1 MRFSPHKSA
10 TWLAPAIVAT
20 SFVAAAE
27 AARRLP
33 ELAWM
38 AIFVSGLLATAVA
51 AWGGYAVSRRGHSRR
66 EAMLL
71 AITPAMLTSGAF
83 GCFLI
88 AGTGIERI
96 GVAAVAVAL
105 LAPYL
110 TYLRGVSR
118 ADARFNGE
126 KFSHLSF
133 AVHVAA
139 MFFVTAFLAEIP
151 GYLQV
156 PLPAAVAA
164 VGAATLAA
172 SAETLRRAGHSGRDA
187 AALAASAAALMMQLF
202 LAMSFLPTAGIVNAA
217 VLTVLYAA
225 GLRAA
230 VAILAG
236 KPAAPS
242 VARRDFAFTCLLV
255 AVVLTTA
262 RWA

>member
-1 MRFSPHKSA
+1 MGLNARKTAVWLVPA
-10 TWLAPAIVAT
+10 TVAA
-20 SFVAAAE
+20 SFMVAAE
-27 AARRLP
+27 ASVRQWEIARLVIY
-33 ELAWM
+33 A
-38 AIFVSGLLATAVA
+38 AGAAATVVA

-71 AITPAMLTSGAF
+71 AITPAMLASGAF

-88 AGTGIERI
+88 AGSQPERL
-96 GVAAVAVAL
+96 GVAVAAVTL

-118 ADARFNGE
+118 ADAKFTGE

-139 MFFVTAFLAEIP
+139 MFFVTAFSAELP
-151 GYLQV
+151 GYLRV
-156 PLPAAVAA
+156 PLPAAVVA
-164 VGAATLAA
+164 VGAAALAA

-187 AALAASAAALMMQLF
+187 AGLAATAAVLMMQLF

-217 VLTVLYAA
+217 VLTVLYAT

-230 VAILAG
+230 TSVISGA
-236 KPAAPS
+236 PAAPR
-242 VARRDFAFTCLLV
+242 VMRRDFAFSCLLV
-255 AVVLTTA
+255 AVVLSTA
-262 RWA
+262 RWN